1 MISSLTGFGKITK
14 QIGAKKIS
22 IEVKSLNSKSI
33 DVNVKLSSCLKEKEL
48 DIRKLVAKE
57 LKRGKIELLIYSESI
72 GKQTNYTL
80 NKQLIKEHLRELK
93 KITNSSS
100 KDEFLLQSVL
110 RLPDVLSFNKTLLK
124 KNEWIAI
131 KKLIKQALKKVCEFR
146 IKEGKI
152 LEKDFVKRVKIILK
166 VLNKIK
172 KLDKERIQLVN
183 KRIKNS
189 FKKDKIEINKNRFE
203 QELIFYLE
211 KLDITE
217 EFVRLESHCIFF
229 QDTLK
234 ESNPNGKKLGFILQ
248 EMGRE
253 INTIGSKANYSKIQK
268 LVVEM
273 KDELEKIK
281 EQILNVL

>member
-57 LKRGKIELLIYSESI
+57 LKRGKIELLIYFESI

-80 NKQLIKEHLRELK
+80 NKQLIKEHLKELK

-124 KNEWIAI
+124 KSEWIVI
-131 KKLIKQALKKVCEFR
+131 KKLIKQALQQVCAFR

-166 VLNKIK
+166 ILNKIK
-172 KLDKERIQLVN
+172 KLDKERIQSVN

-189 FKKDKIEINKNRFE
+189 LKKDKIEINKNRFE

-211 KLDITE
+211 KMDITE
-217 EFVRLESHCIFF
+217 EFIRLESHCIFF

>member
-72 GKQTNYTL
+72 GKQTDYTL

-124 KNEWIAI
+124 KNEWTAI

-146 IKEGKI
+146 IKPN
-152 LEKDFVKRVKIILK
+152 LFMCFFS
-166 VLNKIK
+166 
-172 KLDKERIQLVN
+172 VN
-183 KRIKNS
+183 
-189 FKKDKIEINKNRFE
+189 
-203 QELIFYLE
+203 
-211 KLDITE
+211 
-217 EFVRLESHCIFF
+217 
-229 QDTLK
+229 
-234 ESNPNGKKLGFILQ
+234 
-248 EMGRE
+248 
-253 INTIGSKANYSKIQK
+253 
-268 LVVEM
+268 
-273 KDELEKIK
+273 
-281 EQILNVL
+281 

>member
-14 QIGAKKIS
+14 QIGVKKIS

-80 NKQLIKEHLRELK
+80 NKQLIKEHLKELK

-152 LEKDFVKRVKIILK
+152 LEKDFAKRVKIILK
-166 VLNKIK
+166 ILNKIK
-172 KLDKERIQLVN
+172 KLEKERIKLVN

-189 FKKDKIEINKNRFE
+189 FKKDQIEINKNRFE

>member
-131 KKLIKQALKKVCEFR
+131 KKLIKQALKQVCEFR

-166 VLNKIK
+166 ILNKIK
-172 KLDKERIQLVN
+172 KLEKERINLVIN
-183 KRIKNS
+183 RIKNS
-189 FKKDKIEINKNRFE
+189 FKKDQIEINKNRFE

-217 EFVRLESHCIFF
+217 EFVRLENQCIFF

-253 INTIGSKANYSKIQK
+253 IKTIGSKANYSKIQK